1 MRWAEGAAARLRA
14 LPPFWVAAGL
24 VALQLVAL
32 AGLART
38 GHWRAG
44 AAHAI
49 LGTALVCA
57 EVVLIYAV
65 GLVVAGRLF
74 GLWAGLVWV
83 VAPVLLLR
91 YWVTG
96 GNPPTD
102 FTPVYHDQFLKAA
115 FGFEAAWAVVAG
127 ALLLAS
133 ALLALWPARQDLA
146 FGGAAGAAAA
156 GAALAHPLAWPALGA
171 PVLALALARRPR
183 AALLCTGVVLASLGV
198 LAAARGVPGVHPG
211 WHTIGASLDHFREFS
226 WSRRVLEYLPL
237 AGLVGLAIRKPAAAG
252 FFGWLLVTVIL
263 FPLGRPLEL
272 LPLLYALVPALPAY
286 AFLTASIALLVP
298 QRGPVAV
305 AAPTPH
311 HP

>member
-1 MRWAEGAAARLRA
+1 MRWAEGLAARLRA
-14 LPPFWVAAGL
+14 LAPAGAAAGL
-24 VALQLVAL
+24 VVRQLLVL

-38 GHWRAG
+38 GHWGAG
-44 AAHAI
+44 AGH
-49 LGTALVCA
+49 ALVGAALACV

-74 GLWAGLVWV
+74 ALWAGLVWV

-102 FTPVYHDQFLKAA
+102 FTPVYHDQFLRAA

-133 ALLALWPARQDLA
+133 ALLALVPTRHDLA
-146 FGGAAGAAAA
+146 LAAAAGAAAA

-183 AALLCTGVVLASLGV
+183 AALLCAGVVLAGLGV
-198 LAAARGVPGVHPG
+198 LAATRGVPGIHPG
-211 WHTIGASLDHFREFS
+211 WHTMGASLDHFREWS

-237 AGLVGLAIRKPAAAG
+237 AGLVGLAIRRPPAAG
-252 FFGWLLVTVIL
+252 FFGWLLVTVIV

-272 LPLLYALVPALPAY
+272 LPLLFALVPGLPAY

-298 QRGPVAV
+298 QRR
-305 AAPTPH
+305 AAPATAPS
-311 HP
+311 PEPS